1 MTLEES
7 KEILKDWVRL
17 DLEALDGDTESDY
30 AKFVLEQAE
39 AIEVVLE
46 ALAEQ
51 EDPMQAI
58 YVCSPYRG
66 DISKNTKFAA
76 EC

>member
-46 ALAEQ
+46 ALAE
-51 EDPMQAI
+51 
-58 YVCSPYRG
+58 
-66 DISKNTKFAA
+66 
-76 EC
+76 